1 MLRRWILAVL
11 AAAVMV
17 VLGSEAALAGGGGR
31 GGECYQDDRPTG
43 EDVVYVLDSCFRDD
57 NVTVRSGDVLTFEH
71 RGNVP
76 HTVTFTGDVDSDM
89 LYEGESFRMRFREP
103 GTYQYVCRLHPGMN
117 GIVEVK
123 GASMGGGGAFE
134 VVSDGGAGTIADA
147 APASALSP
155 QERVLRIGIDP
166 ASAALLVLVGL
177 SFGAGAAGVARLA
190 RR

>member
-1 MLRRWILAVL
+1 MLRRWMLATL
-11 AAAVMV
+11 GAAVMV
-17 VLGSEAALAGGGGR
+17 VLGSGTALAGGGGR

-43 EDVVYVLDSCFRDD
+43 DDVVYVLDSCFRED
-57 NVTVRSGDVLTFEH
+57 NVTVESGDVLAFEQ
-71 RGNVP
+71 RGSLP

-89 LYEGESFRMRFREP
+89 LYEGDSFRMRFREP
-103 GTYQYVCRLHPGMN
+103 GTYQYVCRLHKGMT

-123 GASMGGGGAFE
+123 GASIGGGGAFE
-134 VVSDGGAGTIADA
+134 VVSGNGAGTITDA

-155 QERVLRIGIDP
+155 QEQVLRIGIDP

-177 SFGAGAAGVARLA
+177 SFGAGAAGVAHLT